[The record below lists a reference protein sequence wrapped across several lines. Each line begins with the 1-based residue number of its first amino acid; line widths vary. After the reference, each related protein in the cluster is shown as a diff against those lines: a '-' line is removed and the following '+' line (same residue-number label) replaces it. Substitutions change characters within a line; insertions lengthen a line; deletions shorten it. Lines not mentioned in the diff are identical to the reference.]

1 MAEFLVIA
9 PHVDDEVL
17 GCGGILDERFHVHY
31 CGAEEF
37 RVVSREARLEEAR
50 RCAEFLGFS
59 FSVDLSNVVN
69 DYRVPALVGQFE
81 ELVGRHLPSTVF
93 LPYPSYNQDHRAVFD
108 AGLTALR
115 PHDVN
120 HFARNVLLYEEI
132 QVTAWPR
139 GEDILRNQAFQP
151 TVFFPIDV
159 ERKLAAYRLHA
170 SQVRAMRSPDL
181 LLSLA
186 RWRGFQANWEFAE
199 AFQALR
205 LGEPGRLLLGKLRV
219 SGTE

>member
-1 MAEFLVIA
+1 
-9 PHVDDEVL
+9 
-17 GCGGILDERFHVHY
+17 VHY
-31 CGAEEF
+31 CGVEEC
-37 RVVSREARLEEAR
+37 RVVSREERLEEAR
-50 RCAEFLGFS
+50 RCSEFLGFS

-69 DYRVPALVGQFE
+69 DYRVPGLVGQFE
-81 ELVGRHLPSTVF
+81 GLVSRHLPSTVF

-120 HFARNVLLYEEI
+120 HFPRNVLLYEEI

-139 GEDILRNQAFQP
+139 GEDILRNSAFQP

-159 ERKLAAYRLHA
+159 ERKVAAYRLHA

-181 LLSLA
+181 LLALA
-186 RWRGFQANWEFAE
+186 RWRGFQTNWEFAE

-205 LGEPGRLLLGKLRV
+205 LGEPGRLLLGKLRPG
-219 SGTE
+219 GTG

>member
-31 CGAEEF
+31 CGVEEY
-37 RVVSREARLEEAR
+37 RVVSREERLEEAR
-50 RCAEFLGFS
+50 RCSEFLDFS
-59 FSVDLSNVVN
+59 FSVNLSNVVN
-69 DYRVPALVGQFE
+69 DYRVPGLVGQFE
-81 ELVGRHLPSTVF
+81 ELMSQQRPSTVF

-120 HFARNVLLYEEI
+120 HFPRNVLLYEEI
-132 QVTAWPR
+132 QVTAWPH
-139 GEDILRNQAFQP
+139 GGDILRNQAMHP

-159 ERKLAAYRLHA
+159 ERKLAAYHLHA
-170 SQVRAMRSPDL
+170 SQVRGMRSPDL
-181 LLSLA
+181 LVSLA
-186 RWRGFQANWEFAE
+186 RWRGFQSNWEFAE

-205 LGEPGRLLLGKLRV
+205 LGEPGRLVLGKLRGG
-219 SGTE
+219 GTT